1 MKEYRLALYEKAMPD
16 GLTWA
21 EKLRAG
27 REAGFDALE
36 LSIDESDRRLS
47 RLEWSGAQRREL
59 LQLSRENGMYIN
71 TICLSGHRRCPLG
84 SADSQVRQ
92 QGMQVMRQALELA
105 YDLGVRIIQLA
116 GYDVTYGEPSTP
128 STRERFLENLA
139 QSVQMASACGVVLAL
154 ETMENSFMN
163 TVEKAMYYVDTIHS
177 PYKVVFAPNLM
188 LVSDADA
195 QNLKQYVA
203 AGGCLVVGVRAG
215 MKNEDNVVTDQ
226 PWPGPLRELCGV
238 TVDEFEAF
246 PEHTW
251 NTVEYRGKVYDARMW
266 ADVLHNETAQVQA
279 VYHDKFYRG
288 SPAVTRNRFG
298 KGSAVYF
305 GVAGCPDLIRDYL
318 PDLLAEY
325 GVSMI
330 PVPGEVY
337 VTIRESAE
345 KKYLFLINMNRAD
358 VGVDVPFQGVD
369 CLTGR
374 RVGTRVLLP
383 PLGVVL
389 MDCSPETQE

>member
-1 MKEYRLALYEKAMPD
+1 MKEYRLALYEKDMPD

-177 PYKVVFAPNLM
+177 PYLQVYPDVGNITNAVEDLGRDLRAGRGSIVAAHLKETAPN
-188 LVSDADA
+188 VYR
-195 QNLKQYVA
+195 NLKFGQGRVDFALA
-203 AGGCLVVGVRAG
+203 ARLLRSMGVSLFTAEFWYDGSDGWEEELKRANRYLRGFLDRAG
-215 MKNEDNVVTDQ
+215 
-226 PWPGPLRELCGV
+226 
-238 TVDEFEAF
+238 
-246 PEHTW
+246 
-251 NTVEYRGKVYDARMW
+251 
-266 ADVLHNETAQVQA
+266 
-279 VYHDKFYRG
+279 
-288 SPAVTRNRFG
+288 
-298 KGSAVYF
+298 
-305 GVAGCPDLIRDYL
+305 
-318 PDLLAEY
+318 
-325 GVSMI
+325 
-330 PVPGEVY
+330 
-337 VTIRESAE
+337 
-345 KKYLFLINMNRAD
+345 
-358 VGVDVPFQGVD
+358 
-369 CLTGR
+369 
-374 RVGTRVLLP
+374 
-383 PLGVVL
+383 
-389 MDCSPETQE
+389 